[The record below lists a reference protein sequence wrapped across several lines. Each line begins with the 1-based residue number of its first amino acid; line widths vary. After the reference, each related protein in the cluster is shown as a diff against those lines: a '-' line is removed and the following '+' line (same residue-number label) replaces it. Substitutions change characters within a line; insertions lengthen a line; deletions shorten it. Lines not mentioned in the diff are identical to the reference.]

1 MKAFV
6 SILFFTAML
15 FSSCGTSQS
24 KESKIE
30 TDLSTDQSEETSDFK
45 EAKNCDEFIDQYEEW
60 TDDYIKLLESYM
72 KNPMDAA
79 LSQKFM
85 EQGEKAAFW
94 MNQWTSKLVSC
105 ASQDKYQKRFDEIS
119 EKVEKK
125 LKEMGLE

>member
-1 MKAFV
+1 MKTLMP
-6 SILFFTAML
+6 ILFCSVML
-15 FSSCGTSQS
+15 FSSCGGKQAAKGGEDSAVKDT
-24 KESKIE
+24 EVV
-30 TDLSTDQSEETSDFK
+30 SEELS
-45 EAKNCDEFIDQYEEW
+45 EAKDCDEFVDQYDKW
-60 TDDYIKLLESYM
+60 MDDYLKMIDKYM